1 MSRSQA
7 ITERDPESGVYVSKR
22 LIAAIA
28 IAVALVLGWKGHDL
42 VGDLASALSA
52 SPGSSV
58 SASPVS
64 SEIMPVRVD
73 PLLAPSPIPLA
84 ASAGQPPPRKSRS
97 SQSPPSGS
105 SLSQDAP
112 TSLPPAPA
120 NGSTNLYL
128 TIVNAPPGAT
138 VTAPT
143 VTRPTTTEPGSPQAE
158 TTTVRATAISPPTP
172 DGTGGSTRAVA
183 AADRGSQGRVS
194 GPNGQLRG
202 TSGRGSSATPSNLIV
217 GGRAAIV
224 PNAPRS
230 SGRGASTRGPTG
242 TLIQLSPQSPV
253 TAMGDHI
260 VIAYDGAIVYVGDH
274 GSLTANSGDAI
285 GGGTVALDADRSTF
299 SSNYDPRS
307 SSQVAPR
314 RPPRP
319 RTGRRAGVC

>member
-105 SLSQDAP
+105 SLSQSMP
-112 TSLPPAPA
+112 
-120 NGSTNLYL
+120 
-128 TIVNAPPGAT
+128 
-138 VTAPT
+138 
-143 VTRPTTTEPGSPQAE
+143 RPTCARSGKREHQPLPDDRQRSSRSDGHGPDRHASDHDRTRVAPGRNDDRPSD
-158 TTTVRATAISPPTP
+158 RDITACP
-172 DGTGGSTRAVA
+172 GRNRREHQGGGSGGPRIARPGQRTEWPA
-183 AADRGSQGRVS
+183 ARHEREGLQRDPEQ
-194 GPNGQLRG
+194 PL
-202 TSGRGSSATPSNLIV
+202 V

-242 TLIQLSPQSPV
+242 TLIQFSPS
-253 TAMGDHI
+253 H
-260 VIAYDGAIVYVGDH
+260 
-274 GSLTANSGDAI
+274 
-285 GGGTVALDADRSTF
+285 RS
-299 SSNYDPRS
+299 
-307 SSQVAPR
+307 R
-314 RPPRP
+314 RWA
-319 RTGRRAGVC
+319 TTS